1 MVNTIRHLGQLARK
15 PTLILLTIVVVLV
28 LAALIVTASL
38 TPIHIDASS
47 LLPHWQ
53 AGPCPG
59 YGSPC

>member
-1 MVNTIRHLGQLARK
+1 MVNTIRHLGQVARK
-15 PTLILLTIVVVLV
+15 PTLILLTIVVLV
-28 LAALIVTASL
+28 LATLIVTASL
-38 TPIHIDASS
+38 TPIQIDASS

>member
-1 MVNTIRHLGQLARK
+1 MVNTIRHLGGLARK
-15 PTLILLTIVVVLV
+15 PTVMFLAVVGLL
-28 LAALIVTASL
+28 LATLMMIASL
-38 TPIHIDASS
+38 TPIQIDASS

>member
-1 MVNTIRHLGQLARK
+1 MVNTIRHLSVLTRK
-15 PTLILLTIVVVLV
+15 PILLFLTLV
-28 LAALIVTASL
+28 GLLLAAVFVTALL